1 MLFLTKFKRS
11 KQNPM
16 GILHHITSYF
26 STKVDKNIS
35 LEKANR
41 IITISFAAIIAGIFY
56 LFFGVVALINENYPL
71 ALLLGLAAIANYFA
85 YYKLS
90 SSTKINLYANI
101 ILIISGIIFL
111 YCLTTGGAFGTGF
124 LWVFP
129 FPVLAVALTG
139 LDKGTRFSSVFLVL
153 LIIICVVNLYI
164 PSLPDYELTFS
175 LRLIGAYIA
184 IHAIIFTY
192 EFLRLRSQT
201 AMEHWVAESRDESK
215 RKDDFLSKLSHQIRT
230 PLNNITL
237 ISNLVDRTKLPADQE
252 DLFDTIIASTNNLVN
267 VVNNIVQISAL
278 DIDDSEQIQVSYN
291 LESTIENTL
300 ILFKNQHKDTLELS
314 SEMTIPKT
322 HYIGN
327 PIRIKQLILNLIENI
342 IKLDVK
348 GKLTVVFNAAIK
360 SESDKTS
367 ILEIAIKCPYFN
379 MAKDEKQNYFFAS
392 NKSVSSIKEIEKN
405 YLDFSIARKIVHLY
419 SGSFNITSQVDH
431 TTILITLLLT
441 NDKKVSSKVKDLETV
456 KTENFIQP
464 ASAQAIEEANILLV
478 EDNTINQKIVILS
491 LKNKVKNIEVASNG
505 KEALD
510 KFGTTKYDI
519 ILMDIQM
526 PVMNGIIATKKIRE
540 LESSSNTHTPIIAI
554 TANALSGDKEA
565 CLAAG
570 MNDYISKPFQVEI
583 LLQKMRNL
591 LLQSS

>member
-1 MLFLTKFKRS
+1 
-11 KQNPM
+11 M

-26 STKVDKNIS
+26 STKVDKKIS

-41 IITISFAAIIAGIFY
+41 IITISFVAIFAGLFY
-56 LFFGVVALINENYPL
+56 LFFGIAALINENYFL
-71 ALLLGLAAIANYFA
+71 ALILGIAAITNYLTYF
-85 YYKLS
+85 KLN
-90 SSTKINLYANI
+90 SSTKIELYSNI
-101 ILIISGIIFL
+101 ILIISGVVFL
-111 YCLTTGGAFGTGF
+111 YSLATGGAFNTGF
-124 LWVFP
+124 LWIFP
-129 FPVLAVALTG
+129 FPILAVTLKG
-139 LDKGTRFSSVFLVL
+139 IDKGTWFSFVFLVL
-153 LIIICVVNLYI
+153 VILICVVNLYI
-164 PSLPDYELTFS
+164 PSLPDYELSFS
-175 LRLIGAYIA
+175 LRLIGAYVA

-192 EFLRLRSQT
+192 EFLQLRNQT

-237 ISNLVDRTKLPADQE
+237 ISNLVDRSKLPPDQE
-252 DLFDTIIASTNNLVN
+252 DLFNTIIASTNNLVN

-278 DIDDSEQIQVSYN
+278 DIDDSEQIQVSFN

-300 ILFKNQHKDTLELS
+300 VLFKNQHKDSLELH
-314 SEMTIPKT
+314 SEMKIPKT

-327 PIRIKQLILNLIENI
+327 PIRIKQLILNLIDNLLKI
-342 IKLDVK
+342 NTD
-348 GKLTVVFNAAIK
+348 GKINLEFNASITNE
-360 SESDKTS
+360 SEKNST
-367 ILEIAIKCPYFN
+367 LEIAVACPYFN
-379 MAKDEKQNYFFAS
+379 LEKIEKQTNLFDTE
-392 NKSVSSIKEIEKN
+392 KSVSSVKETEKG
-405 YLDFSIARKIVHLY
+405 YIDFSIVKKIVKLF
-419 SGSFNITSQVDH
+419 SGTFNITSDEDQNK
-431 TTILITLLLT
+431 ILITLLLT
-441 NDKKVSSKVKDLETV
+441 NDKKVSSKVKDLEPA
-456 KTENFIQP
+456 KTEAIIKPVQ
-464 ASAQAIEEANILLV
+464 AQSIDDANILLV
-478 EDNTINQKIVILS
+478 EDNAINQKIVILS
-491 LKNKVKNIEVASNG
+491 LKNKVKNIEVANNG

-583 LLQKMRNL
+583 LLKKMQSL
-591 LLQSS
+591 LSQAS